1 MRSSQHETK
10 ALDVIERI
18 SEAYYEYADA
28 FDTGDID
35 RFVLLFVA
43 ECLFDDS
50 PKLRNHQWIRE
61 RATQLRAPFAASSHL
76 ISNVRVRSVE
86 GDGVQATASV
96 YSFQRRLLG
105 GDVEG
110 WGRYDTLFRLE
121 EEKWRIARHRIT
133 VVGAREVDAPT
144 LSDVG
149 NHGDV

>member
-1 MRSSQHETK
+1 M
-10 ALDVIERI
+10 DVIEGI

-35 RFVLLFVA
+35 RFVLLFVT

-61 RATQLRAPFAASSHL
+61 RATQLREPFETSSHL

-86 GDGVQATASV
+86 SDEVQATASV
-96 YSFQRRLLG
+96 YSFQRRHLG
-105 GDVEG
+105 GDIEG

-121 EEKWRIARHRIT
+121 EDKWRIARHRIM
-133 VVGAREVDAPT
+133 VVGTREVDAPT
-144 LSDVG
+144 SSGAG
-149 NHGDV
+149 NRGDV